1 MADFVS
7 VPAETLEKWLADQK
21 FERTVHGN
29 EVVYVRSSV
38 KNPCV
43 KMKVY
48 TSIRVGQVAVRAAGK
63 DAIRVCVA
71 FENGARSFGIGKFP
85 SVPRVHSV
93 ESVLRRTKERLME
106 AAKRANEWIAQ
117 DEAREA
123 ERAARF
129 KEQHP
134 DIQQKNRFARREA
147 FQESQAFLLDPDF
160 QDPCSEPP
168 PALFE
173 GE

>member
-1 MADFVS
+1 
-7 VPAETLEKWLADQK
+7 
-21 FERTVHGN
+21 
-29 EVVYVRSSV
+29 
-38 KNPCV
+38 
-43 KMKVY
+43 
-48 TSIRVGQVAVRAAGK
+48 
-63 DAIRVCVA
+63 
-71 FENGARSFGIGKFP
+71 
-85 SVPRVHSV
+85 
-93 ESVLRRTKERLME
+93 ME